1 MGMYL
6 MSKIKKF
13 LAICSASA
21 AAALIALPVKA
32 CFSPFGLGFGGL
44 GFGLGC
50 PFGLGFGFPF
60 GLGFGTFGFSSF
72 SSLAFSSMFNGFG
85 FGFSPF
91 FW

>member
-1 MGMYL
+1 

-13 LAICSASA
+13 LAICSTSVVAF
-21 AAALIALPVKA
+21 LVALPVQA
-32 CFSPFGLGFGGL
+32 CFSPFGLGFGGF

-60 GLGFGTFGFSSF
+60 GFNSF
-72 SSLAFSSMFNGFG
+72 SSLAFSSFSSFG